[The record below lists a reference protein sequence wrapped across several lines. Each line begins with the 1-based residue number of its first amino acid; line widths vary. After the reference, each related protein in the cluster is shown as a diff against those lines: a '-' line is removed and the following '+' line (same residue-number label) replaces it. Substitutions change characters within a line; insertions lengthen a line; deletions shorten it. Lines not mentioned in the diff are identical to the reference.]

1 MSTVTKV
8 VARKPKRVKAQ
19 RVAAYCR
26 VSTDTTKQG
35 LSLENQEAHYQ
46 ALIEAHEN
54 WNLVGIFHDDGISGT
69 KMDKRQGLA
78 NLLTACEES
87 RVDLVITKSISQLAR
102 NTTDCLHI
110 VRKLKNLK
118 IPIIFERENINTS
131 SMDGELMLTVLS
143 SLAQDESTS
152 ISKNIKLGIRHRA
165 ESGVYHHSFAPYGY
179 RKVGKDLVIDPEQSQ
194 VVKRIFKRYNDG
206 LSVEKI
212 VNQLNAD
219 GIIPQRGK
227 QWYGSTVRGMLKNP
241 TFTGTLALGQTETN
255 DRYNRVRHYDPDS
268 WLLITNHHPAIVD
281 QATFD
286 QAQQT
291 MRLKAGIR
299 KKADYHQHY
308 PFTKLI
314 TCAHCGSNFKRHKNG
329 TASYWVCTKHLRD
342 TKSCPI
348 TAVREEKITL
358 AWLTMMNKL
367 HFS

>member
-143 SLAQDESTS
+143 QSSPRWIYVNLQEHQ
-152 ISKNIKLGIRHRA
+152 IRD
-165 ESGVYHHSFAPYGY
+165 SPPGWKWGLPSFLCPL
-179 RKVGKDLVIDPEQSQ
+179 R
-194 VVKRIFKRYNDG
+194 
-206 LSVEKI
+206 LS
-212 VNQLNAD
+212 
-219 GIIPQRGK
+219 
-227 QWYGSTVRGMLKNP
+227 
-241 TFTGTLALGQTETN
+241 
-255 DRYNRVRHYDPDS
+255 
-268 WLLITNHHPAIVD
+268 
-281 QATFD
+281 
-286 QAQQT
+286 
-291 MRLKAGIR
+291 
-299 KKADYHQHY
+299 
-308 PFTKLI
+308 
-314 TCAHCGSNFKRHKNG
+314 
-329 TASYWVCTKHLRD
+329 
-342 TKSCPI
+342 
-348 TAVREEKITL
+348 
-358 AWLTMMNKL
+358 
-367 HFS
+367 